1 MLKNIGVSPFAPK
14 IHHPADNSTYYNHK
28 IFSLNGAEK
37 ILPHR
42 VNSMKRFQYLYSE
55 FNGFECDIT
64 LAGDDLYIAH
74 DPEEISSLTWD
85 HLLEKDDQE
94 KSSGWM

>member
-1 MLKNIGVSPFAPK
+1 MLKNIDASALTSSAQL
-14 IHHPADNSTYYNHK
+14 PARNGTYFNHK
-28 IFSLNGAEK
+28 LFSLSGVEK

-55 FNGFECDIT
+55 FKGFECDIT
-64 LAGDDLYIAH
+64 LAGNDLYVAH